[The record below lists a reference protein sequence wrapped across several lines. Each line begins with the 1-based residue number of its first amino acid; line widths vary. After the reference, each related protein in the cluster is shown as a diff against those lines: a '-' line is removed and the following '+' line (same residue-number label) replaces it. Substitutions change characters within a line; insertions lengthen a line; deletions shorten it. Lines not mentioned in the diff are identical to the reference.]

1 MVLKDILTA
10 VIVLL
15 LMVIIKNWINHWLS
29 SENLVS
35 VRVICGG
42 GVFIFI
48 CFSSRYVGGVF
59 KTNSYSSRASA
70 RLWRSIISYPTRARG
85 IIVNSVESCYPSLV
99 SACTKMRTYTDV

>member
-59 KTNSYSSRASA
+59 KTNIFQSCLYAPLAIFHLISDA
-70 RLWRSIISYPTRARG
+70 RSW
-85 IIVNSVESCYPSLV
+85 NNC
-99 SACTKMRTYTDV
+99 